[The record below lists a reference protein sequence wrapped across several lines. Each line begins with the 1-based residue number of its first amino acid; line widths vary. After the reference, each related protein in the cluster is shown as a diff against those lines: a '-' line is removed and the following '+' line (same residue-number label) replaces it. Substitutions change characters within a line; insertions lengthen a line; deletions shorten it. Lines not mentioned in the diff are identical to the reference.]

1 MKAMKANWFTG
12 VALGC
17 LVASCPSPED
27 RSVKAAQHDA
37 ILAVVDDDDE
47 GDDENEV
54 AVALDQV
61 PEAIKQAAL
70 AAVPGF
76 VLKSA
81 EKETEE
87 GTLLYCLEG
96 TAAGEAVEVEVR
108 ASDANVVEI
117 ERGEDD
123 DGEGDDGEGDDD

>member
-1 MKAMKANWFTG
+1 MKTTNVGWFTG
-12 VALGC
+12 VVLGC
-17 LVASCPSPED
+17 LVASCSSSQD
-27 RSVKAAQHDA
+27 RSVKAEHRPGH
-37 ILAVVDDDDE
+37 AVVEDDDE

-70 AAVPGF
+70 AAVPGL

-87 GTLLYCLEG
+87 GTLMYCLEG
-96 TAAGEAVEVEVR
+96 TAGGEAVEVEVR
-108 ASDANVVEI
+108 ASDSSVVEI

-123 DGEGDDGEGDDD
+123 DGEDD

>member
-1 MKAMKANWFTG
+1 MKAMTASWFTC
-12 VALGC
+12 VVLGC
-17 LVASCPSPED
+17 MVASCSSQD
-27 RSVKAAQHDA
+27 RSVKAGQNHPGQAM
-37 ILAVVDDDDE
+37 VGDDDE
-47 GDDENEV
+47 GDDDNEV

-81 EKETEE
+81 ERETEE
-87 GTLLYCLEG
+87 GTLMYCLEG
-96 TAAGEAVEVEVR
+96 TAGGEAVEVEVR
-108 ASDANVVEI
+108 ASDSSVVEI

-123 DGEGDDGEGDDD
+123 DDGDDD